1 MRDKFCAGTKD
12 RQVLRRAPGM
22 DYVPLRV
29 TSRTA
34 QAEQHLTRKVSA
46 FPPDRQTPLPSA
58 DRLL

>member
-22 DYVPLRV
+22 DYVPLKV

-34 QAEQHLTRKVSA
+34 QAEQNLTRKVSA
-46 FPPDRQTPLPSA
+46 FPPDR
-58 DRLL
+58 